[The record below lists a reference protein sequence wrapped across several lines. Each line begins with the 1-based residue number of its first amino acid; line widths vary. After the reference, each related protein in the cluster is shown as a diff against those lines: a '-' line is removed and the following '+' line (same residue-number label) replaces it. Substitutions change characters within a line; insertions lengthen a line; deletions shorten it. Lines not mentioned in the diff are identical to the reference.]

1 VRVVITG
8 ATGNIG
14 TTLVGRLSE
23 RGGTE
28 IVGVARRRPEWQPA
42 RTSWVAA
49 DVTVDDLVP
58 VFRGAD
64 AVVHLAWAFQPTHDP
79 RETWRVNVG
88 GTERVLAAVAEAGV
102 PAVVHS
108 SSVGAYSP
116 GPKDDPVDEDWPTD
130 AVPTAGYGREK
141 AYAERLL
148 DAFELRHPHVRT
160 VRLRPAFIFK
170 PAASPEQH
178 RIFAGHLVPSW
189 PIAHRLLPL
198 VPSLPDL
205 RFQALHADDV
215 AAAFELAITRDVRG
229 AFNIAA
235 DPILGPAD
243 LARVFGGRP
252 VPCPRRVLRA
262 AVAVAWHL
270 RLVPASPHLLDLFLD
285 IPVMDTTRARTE
297 LGWTPVHSGIE
308 ALEAFRRGERE
319 QEGMATAP
327 LHA

>member
-14 TTLVGRLSE
+14 TTLVGRLSA
-23 RGGTE
+23 RGDTD
-28 IVGVARRRPEWQPA
+28 IVGVARRAPEWQPP
-42 RTSWVAA
+42 RTTWVAA

-64 AVVHLAWAFQPTHDP
+64 AVVHLAWAFQPTHEP

-88 GTERVLAAVAEAGV
+88 GTERVLAAVAEACV
-102 PAVVHS
+102 PAFVHS

-116 GPKDDPVDEDWPTD
+116 GPKDSPVTEDWPTD
-130 AVPTAGYGREK
+130 AMPTAGYGREK

-148 DAFELRHPHVRT
+148 DAFELRHPETRT

-170 PAASPEQH
+170 PQASPEQH

-189 PIAHRLLPL
+189 PIAHRLLPF
-198 VPSLPDL
+198 VPDLPDL

-215 AAAFELAITRDVRG
+215 ATAFELALTRDVRG

-235 DPILGPAD
+235 DPILGPAE
-243 LARVFGGRP
+243 LAQVFGGRP

-297 LGWTPVHSGIE
+297 LGWAPTRTGVE
-308 ALEAFRRGERE
+308 ALEAYRRGEQE
-319 QEGMATAP
+319 QDGMATAP